1 MVCVEISDCVN
12 FYLWLNRFMKKII
25 LFTLLIGLNSNSQTL
40 NETHFKTDYIESTKN
55 FLITA
60 HQVLQAHSKAQLKY
74 FENEKNK
81 IPLLFWPLSNEK
93 KNLVVLISGVH
104 GAEGFVG
111 SAVQNHLLESLLKV
125 EQRKP
130 YDLLVVHGFN
140 PFGMINKRRVNE
152 NNMDLN
158 RSFIID
164 RKAHK
169 FDDSS
174 YLELDA
180 FLNPTDQPDPTIW
193 GHFKFIGSS
202 IFHIVKYKLEN
213 LRRSI
218 LQGQYSKAKGLFY
231 GGNQNPYQ
239 EQLLNLIHD
248 QYAIHYKNII
258 IIDLHTGYGEKG
270 RLHLLSNRFNS
281 LTDVQNQ
288 THKNLLIKIFDQ
300 KSINFSDEKNF
311 YNVNGEMVGYLNHL
325 NFQNPAVSSA
335 VITFEYGTLDSQKT
349 LGSIE
354 SLRRM
359 VLENQN
365 YWHGESDYSAEIKSS
380 FEEMFNPQDSAW
392 RKKII
397 EQTFEQWSK
406 IEKYFAE
413 N

>member
-25 LFTLLIGLNSNSQTL
+25 IYIVLISLNSNSQTL
-40 NETHFKTDYIESTKN
+40 NENHFKNDYVESTKN

-60 HQVLQAHSKAQLKY
+60 HQVLQTNSKAQLKY

-111 SAVQNHLLESLLKV
+111 SAVQNHLLENLLKA

-140 PFGMINKRRVNE
+140 PFGMINKRRANE

-164 RKAHK
+164 RKLHK
-169 FDDSS
+169 YDDSS
-174 YLELDA
+174 YLQLDA
-180 FLNPTDQPDPTIW
+180 FLNPTGQPDPSFW
-193 GHFKFIGSS
+193 GYFKFIGSS
-202 IFHIVKYKLEN
+202 IFHIAKYKLEN

-218 LQGQYSKAKGLFY
+218 LQGQYSKEKGLFY
-231 GGNQNPYQ
+231 GGSQNPYQ

-248 QYAIHYKNII
+248 QYTMLYKNVV

-270 RLHLLSNRFNS
+270 RMHLLSNRFNS

-288 THKNLLIKIFDQ
+288 THKNLLIKIFEE

-325 NFQNPAVSSA
+325 NFKNPEVNSA
-335 VITFEYGTLDSQKT
+335 VITFEYGTLDSQKAS
-349 LGSIE
+349 GSIE

-365 YWHGESDYSAEIKSS
+365 YWYGQNDKSAEIKSS
-380 FEEMFNPQDSAW
+380 FEEMFNPQDSTW

-406 IEKYFAE
+406 IEKYFT
-413 N
+413 NN